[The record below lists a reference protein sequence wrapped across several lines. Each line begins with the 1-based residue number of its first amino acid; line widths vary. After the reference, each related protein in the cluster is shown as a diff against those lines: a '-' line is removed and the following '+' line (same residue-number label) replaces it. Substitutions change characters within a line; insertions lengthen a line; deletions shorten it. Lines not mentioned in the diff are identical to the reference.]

1 MAKKRFSIS
10 LFDKKNA
17 RKSLDSL
24 MNEEETKVIGDD
36 INGGWNQYKE
46 PPYDDEEKKKML
58 RNKPSKS

>member
-24 MNEEETKVIGDD
+24 MNEDETKVIGDD
-36 INGGWNQYKE
+36 IHGGWNQYKQ
-46 PPYDDEEKKKML
+46 PPYDDDDEPKTKK
-58 RNKPSKS
+58 SKQKKD